1 PLPPSWVNPP
11 SSSRGARPRTLVPV
25 VNFAV
30 KRCSTEREEPSI
42 VSSDGMRTRR
52 RGAAA
57 AIVAASLALVASG
70 CSSSGSSSSAQGS
83 TGAAAASGDKS
94 STVKISLTS
103 DGCEPKPAKVPAG
116 AVEFDVTNSGAGSVS
131 EAELRTSDKAHIL
144 GEQENL

>member
-1 PLPPSWVNPP
+1 M
-11 SSSRGARPRTLVPV
+11 R
-25 VNFAV
+25 
-30 KRCSTEREEPSI
+30 
-42 VSSDGMRTRR
+42 SDGLRTRR
-52 RGAAA
+52 RGAA

-70 CSSSGSSSSAQGS
+70 CSSSGSSAKGS
-83 TGAAAASGDKS
+83 TGAAASGDKS

-144 GEQENL
+144 GEQENLTPGLSGGFSLTIQPGTYNINCPGASQSDWTFTAT